1 MEDSMA
7 SKPEEKAA
15 SKNILRRASST
26 AGAVQDAAEKTLDS
40 VAEKSKA
47 VFREQF
53 LDRIFPECP
62 VPVFML
68 PTSPSPEDYVL
79 IFRFDEV
86 LDNLKSGILVSPK
99 IEVWAA
105 RESGHDL
112 ERFQQ
117 ELKQG
122 FECQFNE
129 AREKLSKAL
138 QPEIDDLELKLEGLS
153 DAIKTEAIGPSLR
166 SAAGWTLLTV
176 TALPLLLFHLWLGFR
191 PRTRLIG
198 LLWDYLSARGEKKRA
213 QRDLEREIN
222 KLQSEVDKKDKAFHR
237 AVKKIGVR
245 VHPRIQ
251 ALASLVHETEGVT
264 FSPGNKEPESGDLP
278 DVEPYLSHPKYLE
291 YVPKRYDRM
300 LE

>member
-245 VHPRIQ
+245 VHPVFKRW
-251 ALASLVHETEGVT
+251 LV
-264 FSPGNKEPESGDLP
+264 
-278 DVEPYLSHPKYLE
+278 
-291 YVPKRYDRM
+291 
-300 LE
+300 